1 VSVTHD
7 DPGLLPPRIGP
18 GEFRDRQ
25 RRARE
30 LAARRGLA
38 GVLVWSRGGHTTD
51 RFYDVQWL
59 AGYTSQFPFIP
70 DGPGWSARS
79 HAALILPVDGPAV
92 LVADMPAF
100 REDLAVADRIEHA
113 DDVSAATAAVLA
125 DAIPSGQIGVIGA
138 DTLAYPWHQ
147 AIEGAVGTGRLERH
161 DDLGWRLRLVKSPA
175 EQVLLRAASRIGSEA
190 VTAVMEACVP
200 GATEADAAAAGI
212 AIVVAR
218 GAMLHGISISSGPY
232 AHHYA
237 QSQPAPFDARRRLEA
252 GDLARVDLYGSVDG
266 YLFDFGRSRVVGRA
280 PDADQAA
287 LLDAVRETT
296 LAGLAAIRPGVTVGD
311 VARACEAQWAETTLV
326 RRGLVAPTG
335 FAAWGHATSLC
346 WEEPW
351 ITVGSDVVL
360 EPGMC
365 LCVEKRQP
373 VPGLGGANFEETVL
387 VTGDGYELLTTAP
400 RTFG

>member
-1 VSVTHD
+1 MPAS
-7 DPGLLPPRIGP
+7 LPPRIP
-18 GEFRDRQ
+18 PDEFRDRQ
-25 RRARE
+25 RRARR
-30 LAARRGLA
+30 LAAERGLA
-38 GVLVWSRGGHTTD
+38 GMLVWSRGGHTTD

-79 HAALILPVDGPAV
+79 HAALILPVEGPSV

-100 REDLAVADRIEHA
+100 RDDLAVADQIEQT

-125 DAIPSGQIGVIGA
+125 DAIPSGTIGVLGA
-138 DTLAYPWHQ
+138 DTLAYPWH
-147 AIEGAVGTGRLERH
+147 ATIERATGGGRLERH

-175 EQVLLRAASRIGSEA
+175 EQELLRAASAIGSRA
-190 VTAVMEACVP
+190 VAAVMEACVP
-200 GATEADAAAAGI
+200 GATEAEAAGAGI
-212 AIVVAR
+212 PMVVEA
-218 GAMLHGISISSGPY
+218 GAMVHGISISSGPY

-237 QSQPAPFDARRRLEA
+237 QSQPAPYDARRALEA

-280 PDADQAA
+280 PDDDQSA

-296 LAGLAAIRPGVTVGD
+296 LAGLEAIRPGATVGD
-311 VARACEAQWAETTLV
+311 VARACEAHWATTSLV
-326 RRGLVAPTG
+326 RRGLVVPTG
-335 FAAWGHATSLC
+335 FAAWGHSTSLC

-351 ITVGSDVVL
+351 ITVASDVIL

-400 RTFG
+400 RTYA